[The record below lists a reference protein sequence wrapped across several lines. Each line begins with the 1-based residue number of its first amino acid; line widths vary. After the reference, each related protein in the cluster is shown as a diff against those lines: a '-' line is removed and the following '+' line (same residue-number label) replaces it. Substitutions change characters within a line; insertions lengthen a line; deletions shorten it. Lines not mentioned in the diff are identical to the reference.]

1 MKSLGA
7 LSLLYRLD
15 DPAHLLRAR
24 AEHED
29 VFQRHARIVCLEQQ
43 AAAMDGCIDGDF
55 LIGKGVDGDSEI
67 HPRITRIDIFEE
79 VFGTAQ
85 FREEIREIE
94 GP

>member
-1 MKSLGA
+1 MN
-7 LSLLYRLD
+7 
-15 DPAHLLRAR
+15 
-24 AEHED
+24 
-29 VFQRHARIVCLEQQ
+29 
-43 AAAMDGCIDGDF
+43 GCIDGDF